1 MDLQIQ
7 DPLMVK
13 ILELCKDGASKSKI
27 VNNLAISHV
36 RLRKSLAELVDKRFL
51 QYIEVEEKYYTTDRG
66 LLFLK
71 SIQQK

>member
-1 MDLQIQ
+1 LT
-7 DPLMVK
+7 
-13 ILELCKDGASKSKI
+13 
-27 VNNLAISHV
+27 
-36 RLRKSLAELVDKRFL
+36 ELVDKRFL

>member
-13 ILELCKDGASKSKI
+13 ILELSKDGASKSKI

-36 RLRKSLAELVDKRFL
+36 RLRKSLGRVDKRFL
-51 QYIEVEEKYYTTDRG
+51 QYIEVEEKYYTTNRG

>member
-27 VNNLAISHV
+27 VNGNFSRAVEKVISRV
-36 RLRKSLAELVDKRFL
+36 SR
-51 QYIEVEEKYYTTDRG
+51 
-66 LLFLK
+66 
-71 SIQQK
+71 

>member
-1 MDLQIQ
+1 MAFQIH
-7 DPLMVK
+7 DPLVVK
-13 ILELCKDGASKSKI
+13 ILELCKKGASKSKI

-36 RLRKSLAELVDKRFL
+36 VLRKSLAELVDKRFL
-51 QYIEVEEKYYTTDRG
+51 QYIEREEKYYTTHRG